1 MTRPMRRRFASLLVT
16 TMPLA
21 VLPAATL
28 LAPPAA
34 AQVAVYDPAN
44 HAQNILQAVRA
55 LQELEGQVQQLAHEI
70 EMLEN
75 MARNLE
81 TLPVSVAESIIGQR
95 IARIEELLHRAEG
108 IGYSVDEIERGYET
122 AYPEDYGAAT
132 PNAVLVEDARARWRQ
147 SRDAFRET
155 LTVSAAALEDNQTD
169 ADAVRNLVTQSQEAV
184 GALQAA
190 QAGNELSAMTNQQLM
205 QIEAMLA
212 AQHRAEALEE
222 ARKLAEATRARAR
235 LRSFLGTGE

>member
-1 MTRPMRRRFASLLVT
+1 MRRRLACLLIT
-16 TMPLA
+16 TAPLMA
-21 VLPAATL
+21 IPVAGL
-28 LAPPAA
+28 LAPPAM

-95 IARIEELLHRAEG
+95 VLRIQELLRRAQG
-108 IGYSVDEIERGYET
+108 IGYSVDEIERDYET
-122 AYPEDYGAAT
+122 AYPEEYGAET
-132 PNAVLVEDARARWRQ
+132 PGSVLIEDARARWRQ

-155 LTVSAAALEDNQTD
+155 LTVSAAALEDNETD
-169 ADAVRNLVTQSQEAV
+169 AGAIRSLVTQSQDAV

-222 ARKLAEATRARAR
+222 ARKLAEAERGRAR
-235 LRSFLGTGE
+235 LQTFLGTGE

>member
-1 MTRPMRRRFASLLVT
+1 MRRPFACFLITTLPLV
-16 TMPLA
+16 A
-21 VLPAATL
+21 LPVTGL

-34 AQVAVYDPAN
+34 AQMMVYDPAN

-70 EMLEN
+70 QMLEN

-81 TLPVSVAESIIGQR
+81 TMPVSVAESIIGQR
-95 IARIEELLHRAEG
+95 ILQIEAVLRRARG
-108 IGYSVDEIERGYET
+108 IGYSMADIERAFEA

-132 PNAVLVEDARARWRQ
+132 PGAVLVEDARARWRQ

-155 LTVSAAALEDNQTD
+155 LEISAAALAGNEDD
-169 ADAVRNLVTQSQEAV
+169 AGAVRRLVTESHNAA

-190 QAGNELSAMTNQQLM
+190 QAGNELAAMTTQQLM

-212 AQHRAEALEE
+212 AQHRAVALEE
-222 ARKLAEATRARAR
+222 ARRLAEETRGRAR
-235 LRSFLGTGE
+235 LQSFLGSGD

>member
-1 MTRPMRRRFASLLVT
+1 MSHPMRRRLACLFLT
-16 TMPLA
+16 TLPVLAMPL
-21 VLPAATL
+21 PAL
-28 LAPPAA
+28 LAPPAT
-34 AQVAVYDPAN
+34 AQVTVYDPAN

-55 LQELEGQVQQLAHEI
+55 MQELEGQVRQLAHEI

-95 IARIEELLHRAEG
+95 IIRIEDVLRRAQG
-108 IGYSVDEIERGYET
+108 IGYSVDEIERDYET
-122 AYPEDYGAAT
+122 AYPEDYATTT
-132 PNAVLVEDARARWRQ
+132 PNAVLVEDARTRWRQ

-169 ADAVRNLVTQSQEAV
+169 ADAIRSLVTQSQDAV

-222 ARKLAEATRARAR
+222 ARQLTEAERGRAR
-235 LRSFLGTGE
+235 LKSFLGTGE

>member
-1 MTRPMRRRFASLLVT
+1 MRRRLACLLITTAPLIALPVTSLF
-16 TMPLA
+16 
-21 VLPAATL
+21 
-28 LAPPAA
+28 APPAI

-95 IARIEELLHRAEG
+95 IIRIQDVLRRAQG
-108 IGYSVDEIERGYET
+108 IGYSVDEIERDYET
-122 AYPEDYGAAT
+122 AYPEDYGTT
-132 PNAVLVEDARARWRQ
+132 PNSVLVEDARARWRQ

-155 LTVSAAALEDNQTD
+155 LTVSAAALEDNETD
-169 ADAVRNLVTQSQEAV
+169 ADAIRSLVTQSQDAV

-222 ARKLAEATRARAR
+222 ARKLAEAERGRARFQT
-235 LRSFLGTGE
+235 FLGTGE

>member
-1 MTRPMRRRFASLLVT
+1 MRRQLACLLLTTAPLVT
-16 TMPLA
+16 VPITGLI
-21 VLPAATL
+21 
-28 LAPPAA
+28 APPAM

-44 HAQNILQAVRA
+44 HAQNILQAARA

-95 IARIEELLHRAEG
+95 IIRIEDILRRAQG
-108 IGYSVDEIERGYET
+108 IGYSVEEIERDYET
-122 AYPEDYGAAT
+122 AYPEEYGAS
-132 PNAVLVEDARARWRQ
+132 PPPSAVLVEDARARWRQ
-147 SRDAFRET
+147 SRDAFREA
-155 LTVSAAALEDNQTD
+155 LTVSAAALEDNETD
-169 ADAVRNLVTQSQEAV
+169 ADAIRSLVTQSQDAV

-222 ARKLAEATRARAR
+222 ARKLAEAERGRAR
-235 LRSFLGTGE
+235 LQTFLGTGE

>member
-1 MTRPMRRRFASLLVT
+1 MRRRLACLLIT
-16 TMPLA
+16 AAPLA
-21 VLPAATL
+21 VLPAAAL
-28 LAPPAA
+28 LAPTAS

-55 LQELEGQVQQLAHEI
+55 LQELEGQIQQLAHEI

-95 IARIEELLHRAEG
+95 VLRIQELLRRAQG
-108 IGYSVDEIERGYET
+108 IGYSVDEIERDYET

-132 PNAVLVEDARARWRQ
+132 PGSVLVEDARARWRQ

-155 LTVSAAALEDNQTD
+155 LTVSAAALEDNETD
-169 ADAVRNLVTQSQEAV
+169 AGAIRSLVTQSQDAV

-222 ARKLAEATRARAR
+222 ARKLAEAERGRAR
-235 LRSFLGTGE
+235 LQTFLGTGE

>member
-1 MTRPMRRRFASLLVT
+1 MRR
-16 TMPLA
+16 PLA
-21 VLPAATL
+21 CLFISAAPLAAMPAAVL

-34 AQVAVYDPAN
+34 AQIAVYDPAN

-55 LQELEGQVQQLAHEI
+55 LQELEGQVRQLAHEI

-95 IARIEELLHRAEG
+95 IQRIEDILRRAQG
-108 IGYSVDEIERGYET
+108 IGYSVEEIERDYET
-122 AYPEDYGAAT
+122 AYPEEYGAST
-132 PNAVLVEDARARWRQ
+132 PSAVLVGEARARWRQ

-155 LTVSAAALEDNQTD
+155 LTVSAAALEDNETD
-169 ADAVRNLVTQSQEAV
+169 AGAIRSLVTQSQDAV

-190 QAGNELSAMTNQQLM
+190 QAGNELSAMTAQQLM

-212 AQHRAEALEE
+212 AQHRAEALEQ
-222 ARKLAEATRARAR
+222 ARGLAEAERGRAR
-235 LRSFLGTGE
+235 LRSFLGAGD

>member
-1 MTRPMRRRFASLLVT
+1 MRRRLACLLITTAPLIALPVTSLF
-16 TMPLA
+16 
-21 VLPAATL
+21 
-28 LAPPAA
+28 APPAI

-95 IARIEELLHRAEG
+95 IIRIQELLRRAQG
-108 IGYSVDEIERGYET
+108 IGYSVDEIERDYET
-122 AYPEDYGAAT
+122 AYPEEYGAAT
-132 PNAVLVEDARARWRQ
+132 PNSVLVEDARARWRQ

-155 LTVSAAALEDNQTD
+155 LTVSAAALEDNETD
-169 ADAVRNLVTQSQEAV
+169 ADAIRNLVTQSQNAV

-222 ARKLAEATRARAR
+222 ARKLAEAERGRAR
-235 LRSFLGTGE
+235 LQTFLDTGE

>member
-1 MTRPMRRRFASLLVT
+1 MRRQLARFLMTTAPLMAVPVT
-16 TMPLA
+16 S
-21 VLPAATL
+21 L
-28 LAPPAA
+28 LAPPAF

-95 IARIEELLHRAEG
+95 IIRIQDVLRRAQG
-108 IGYSVDEIERGYET
+108 IGYSVDEIERDYET
-122 AYPEDYGAAT
+122 AYPEDYGTTT
-132 PNAVLVEDARARWRQ
+132 PGSVLVEDARARWRQ

-155 LTVSAAALEDNQTD
+155 LTVSAAALEDNETD
-169 ADAVRNLVTQSQEAV
+169 AGAIRSLVTQSQDAV

-222 ARKLAEATRARAR
+222 ARKLAEAERGRAR
-235 LRSFLGTGE
+235 LQTFLGTGE

>member
-1 MTRPMRRRFASLLVT
+1 MKR
-16 TMPLA
+16 PLA
-21 VLPAATL
+21 ALALCAAPLLALPLTAL
-28 LAPPAA
+28 LAPPAE
-34 AQVAVYDPAN
+34 AQVTVYDPAN

-55 LQELEGQVQQLAHEI
+55 LQELEGQLQQLAHEI

-95 IARIEELLHRAEG
+95 IIRIQDVLRRAQG
-108 IGYSVDEIERGYET
+108 IGYSVDEIERDYET
-122 AYPEDYGAAT
+122 AYPEEYGAAT
-132 PNAVLVEDARARWRQ
+132 PSSVLVEDARARWRQ

-155 LTVSAAALEDNQTD
+155 LTVSAAALEDNETD
-169 ADAVRNLVTQSQEAV
+169 ADAIRSLVTQSQDAV

-222 ARKLAEATRARAR
+222 ARKLAEAERGRAR
-235 LRSFLGTGE
+235 LKSFLGAGD

>member
-1 MTRPMRRRFASLLVT
+1 MRRRLACLLMT
-16 TMPLA
+16 TAPLMA
-21 VLPAATL
+21 IPVAGL
-28 LAPPAA
+28 LAPPAF

-95 IARIEELLHRAEG
+95 VLRIQELLRRAQG
-108 IGYSVDEIERGYET
+108 IGYSVDQIERDYET
-122 AYPEDYGAAT
+122 AYPEEYGAET
-132 PNAVLVEDARARWRQ
+132 QSSVLVDDARARWRQ

-155 LTVSAAALEDNQTD
+155 LTVSAAALEDNETD
-169 ADAVRNLVTQSQEAV
+169 AGAIQSLVTQSKDAV

-222 ARKLAEATRARAR
+222 ARKLAEAERGRAR
-235 LRSFLGTGE
+235 LQTFLGTGD

>member
-1 MTRPMRRRFASLLVT
+1 MRRRLACLLMT
-16 TMPLA
+16 TAPLA
-21 VLPAATL
+21 TVPITGLI
-28 LAPPAA
+28 APPAM

-95 IARIEELLHRAEG
+95 IIRIQDVLRRAQG
-108 IGYSVDEIERGYET
+108 IGYSVDEIERDYET
-122 AYPEDYGAAT
+122 AYPEEYGAAT
-132 PNAVLVEDARARWRQ
+132 PSSVLVEDARARWRQ

-155 LTVSAAALEDNQTD
+155 LTVSAAALEDNETD
-169 ADAVRNLVTQSQEAV
+169 ADAIRSLVTQSQDAV

-222 ARKLAEATRARAR
+222 ARKLAEAERGRAR
-235 LRSFLGTGE
+235 LQTFLGSGD

>member
-1 MTRPMRRRFASLLVT
+1 MHRRLACLLITTAPLMAAPVT
-16 TMPLA
+16 GLF
-21 VLPAATL
+21 
-28 LAPPAA
+28 APPAM

-95 IARIEELLHRAEG
+95 IIRIQDVLRRAQG
-108 IGYSVDEIERGYET
+108 IGYSVDEIERDYET
-122 AYPEDYGAAT
+122 AYPEEYGAAT
-132 PNAVLVEDARARWRQ
+132 PSSVLVEDARARWRQ

-155 LTVSAAALEDNQTD
+155 LTVSAAALEDNETD
-169 ADAVRNLVTQSQEAV
+169 ADAIRSLVTQSQDAV

-190 QAGNELSAMTNQQLM
+190 QAGNELNAMTNQQLM

-222 ARKLAEATRARAR
+222 ARKLAEAERGRAR
-235 LRSFLGTGE
+235 LQTFLGTGD

>member
-1 MTRPMRRRFASLLVT
+1 MRRRLACLLITTAPLVT
-16 TMPLA
+16 
-21 VLPAATL
+21 LPITGL
-28 LAPPAA
+28 IAPPAM

-95 IARIEELLHRAEG
+95 IIRIQELLRRAQG
-108 IGYSVDEIERGYET
+108 IGYSVDEIERDYET
-122 AYPEDYGAAT
+122 AYPEEYGAAT
-132 PNAVLVEDARARWRQ
+132 PNSVLVEDARARWRQ

-155 LTVSAAALEDNQTD
+155 LTVSAAALEDNETD
-169 ADAVRNLVTQSQEAV
+169 ADAIRNLVTQSQNAV

-222 ARKLAEATRARAR
+222 ARKLAEAERGRAR
-235 LRSFLGTGE
+235 LQTFLDTGE

>member
-1 MTRPMRRRFASLLVT
+1 MRRSLACL
-16 TMPLA
+16 MLSAAPLA
-21 VLPAATL
+21 ALPASIL

-34 AQVAVYDPAN
+34 AQLAVYDPAN

-95 IARIEELLHRAEG
+95 ILRIEDILRRAQG
-108 IGYSVDEIERGYET
+108 IGYSVDEIERDYET
-122 AYPEDYGAAT
+122 AYPEDYGAS
-132 PNAVLVEDARARWRQ
+132 PPPSAVLVEEARARWRQ

-155 LTVSAAALEDNQTD
+155 LTVSAAALEDNETD
-169 ADAVRNLVTQSQEAV
+169 AGAIRSLVTQSQDAV

-190 QAGNELSAMTNQQLM
+190 QAGNELSAMTAQQLM

-212 AQHRAEALEE
+212 AQHRAEALEQ
-222 ARKLAEATRARAR
+222 ARGLAEAERGRAR
-235 LRSFLGTGE
+235 LRSFLGGGE